1 MLDIVS
7 GLAPILAALATAVVP
22 LVRLLRERPRQQQL
36 RDNLT
41 ALAALQD
48 KLPPDQRNAVGREMR
63 EHLDDLS
70 AEMHY
75 RRVRRFDASTIAL
88 MVVVNALAI
97 GFAVPA
103 YLLEHWIARTIFAVI
118 AAALFGFSLIGLGEL
133 YEMPEGDDRVPARL
147 RKRTEK
153 AKA

>member
-1 MLDIVS
+1 MLDILS
-7 GLAPILAALATAVVP
+7 GLAPIFAALATAVVP

-36 RDNLT
+36 RDNLA

-48 KLPPDQRNAVGREMR
+48 KLPPDQRTMVGREMR

-75 RRVRRFDASTIAL
+75 QRVRKLDASTIAF
-88 MVVVNALAI
+88 MVILNALAI

-103 YLLEHWIARTIFAVI
+103 YTLEHWVAKTVFAVI

-147 RKRTEK
+147 RKRTAK